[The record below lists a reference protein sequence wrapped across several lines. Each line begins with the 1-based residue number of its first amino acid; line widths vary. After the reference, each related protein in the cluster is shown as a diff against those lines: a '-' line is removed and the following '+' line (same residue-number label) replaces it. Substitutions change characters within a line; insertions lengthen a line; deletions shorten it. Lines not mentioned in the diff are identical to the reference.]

1 MDQSY
6 EGSGSGAAAG
16 ALAGVVGVL
25 RGTVLPDSARWVEE
39 ASDAEVVAVLG
50 ELAQLSVVMD
60 ALRVRAAAAVV
71 SRSEGLNGGV
81 GRAGPDSLA
90 HRVGARG
97 SKALLM
103 QLFGVPA
110 PTAQG
115 WISVAGAVT
124 PRNGFS
130 AGVLAPLRPGIA
142 RGLEAGEVSAEQAL
156 TIHRELPQ
164 EVPDTSDNP
173 EAVAGMLEFAEA
185 ALVAQASGGRVL
197 PVEGEPGFGC
207 EAGVEFAADPWGG
220 RRLESAALAQVA
232 RAWANAIDP
241 DGVEPD
247 YEKQVKARSFKIS
260 MARGGGWRMTG
271 FAPEL
276 EGAAIR
282 AVLDA
287 YTSPRRKEPAPDH
300 TPDPMPGSSPDNVG
314 RSEPTG
320 QGELLG
326 MGETGEMGA
335 GPDVEAGEDS
345 RTMDQRAFDA
355 LASLFAA
362 HASSGNAPTNHGAA
376 PTLLVTATL
385 PALHA
390 FLHAATAQQPTAQ
403 PSAATPRPVLTAA
416 PVATADRGAGQRAG
430 ADGPAVGVDVF
441 ADLRSAGQ
449 GWGGPPD
456 RMEPPNPFEGMRAP
470 FGAPP
475 PEQSPV
481 QAVASSPPPPTQLPQ
496 PPPRASSAPAR
507 GLGTMTGIDP
517 QTLVDERFARVARS
531 DVAVPVS
538 QVMSMLCS
546 ADVQFMLTDEA
557 GLPLKLGRTRRH
569 FSVHQRRALMVRDR
583 HCKAPGCGAPPGWCE
598 AHHVIPWNEG
608 GPTDVDHA
616 VLLCN
621 FHHHEVHL
629 GRLVV
634 EAATEPAAIRPA
646 NPGAPGAGA
655 APGGA
660 ARRPWTVVS
669 SWTTRQRR
677 R

>member
-1 MDQSY
+1 MDQSH
-6 EGSGSGAAAG
+6 EGSESGSGAAAG
-16 ALAGVVGVL
+16 ALATVVGVL
-25 RGTVLPDSARWVEE
+25 RGAVLPDSARWVEE
-39 ASDAEVVAVLG
+39 ASDAEVVAVLV
-50 ELAQLSVVMD
+50 ELAGLSVVMD

-124 PRNGFS
+124 TRNGFS
-130 AGVLAPLRPGIA
+130 SGVLAPLRPGIA

-164 EVPDTSDNP
+164 EVPDTAENP
-173 EAVAGMLEFAEA
+173 EVVAGMLEFAEA
-185 ALVAQASGGRVL
+185 TLVAQASGGRVL
-197 PVEGEPGFGC
+197 PGEGEPGFGC
-207 EAGVEFAADPWGG
+207 ESGVEFAVDPWGG
-220 RRLESAALAQVA
+220 RRLESAALVQVA

-287 YTSPRRKEPAPDH
+287 YTSPRRKEPAPD
-300 TPDPMPGSSPDNVG
+300 PES
-314 RSEPTG
+314 
-320 QGELLG
+320 
-326 MGETGEMGA
+326 GA
-335 GPDVEAGEDS
+335 VVDVEAGEDA
-345 RTMDQRAFDA
+345 RTMDQKSFDA

-403 PSAATPRPVLTAA
+403 PAAAV
-416 PVATADRGAGQRAG
+416 QRAG
-430 ADGPAVGVDVF
+430 TDGPTEGGDVF
-441 ADLRSAGQ
+441 ADPRSAGQ

-456 RMEPPNPFEGMRAP
+456 RMEPPHPFAGMRAP
-470 FGAPP
+470 FGAPQ

-481 QAVASSPPPPTQLPQ
+481 QAVASSPPPPAP
-496 PPPRASSAPAR
+496 PPPPPVFAPAPPRA
-507 GLGTMTGIDP
+507 LGTMTGIDP

-531 DVAVPVS
+531 DAAVPVS

-557 GLPLKLGRTRRH
+557 GLPLKLGRARRH

-598 AHHVIPWNEG
+598 AHHVIPWQQG
-608 GPTDVDHA
+608 GPTDVEHA

-634 EAATEPAAIRPA
+634 EATTEPAAIRPA
-646 NPGAPGAGA
+646 NPGAPEVGT

-660 ARRPWTVVS
+660 VRRPWTVVS
-669 SWTTRQRR
+669 SWTTRQRQR
-677 R
+677 GP

>member
-1 MDQSY
+1 MDLNVDDA
-6 EGSGSGAAAG
+6 GG
-16 ALAGVVGVL
+16 ALAAVVRVL
-25 RGTVLPDSARWVEE
+25 RGTVLPDSVRWVEE

-50 ELAQLSVVMD
+50 ELAGLSVVVD

-110 PTAQG
+110 QTAQG
-115 WISVAGAVT
+115 WIAVAGAVT

-130 AGVLAPLRPGIA
+130 SGVLAPLRPGIA

-164 EVPDTSDNP
+164 EVPDTSEDP
-173 EAVAGMLEFAEA
+173 ETAGMLEFAEA
-185 ALVAQASGGRVL
+185 SLVAQASGGRVL

-207 EAGVEFAADPWGG
+207 ESGVEFAVDAWGG
-220 RRLESAALAQVA
+220 RRLESVALAQVA

-287 YTSPRRKEPAPDH
+287 YTSPRRKEPAPDP
-300 TPDPMPGSSPDNVG
+300 TTEPDSSPDNVG

-326 MGETGEMGA
+326 MGEMGEMGA
-335 GPDVEAGEDS
+335 GPDVEAGEDA
-345 RTMDQRAFDA
+345 RTMDQKAFDA

-362 HASSGNAPTNHGAA
+362 HASSGSAPSNHGAA

-390 FLHAATAQQPTAQ
+390 FLHSATAQQPTAQ
-403 PSAATPRPVLTAA
+403 QPTAQPAAATPRPVLTAA
-416 PVATADRGAGQRAG
+416 PVATADRGSGQRAG
-430 ADGPAVGVDVF
+430 TDGPTVGVDVF

-449 GWGGPPD
+449 GWGGPP
-456 RMEPPNPFEGMRAP
+456 EPPPEPPHPFEGMRAP

-475 PEQSPV
+475 P
-481 QAVASSPPPPTQLPQ
+481 APPPPP
-496 PPPRASSAPAR
+496 PVFAPAPPR
-507 GLGTMTGIDP
+507 GMGTMTGVDP

-531 DVAVPVS
+531 DIAVPVS

-557 GLPLKLGRTRRH
+557 GLPLKLGRARRH

-598 AHHVIPWNEG
+598 AHHVIPWHEG

-634 EAATEPAAIRPA
+634 EATTMPAAARPA

-655 APGGA
+655 AAGGV

>member
-1 MDQSY
+1 MDQKH
-6 EGSGSGAAAG
+6 GQSGSGAAAG

-39 ASDAEVVAVLG
+39 ATDAEVVAVLG

-71 SRSEGLNGGV
+71 SRSEGLNGGA

-115 WISVAGAVT
+115 WICVAGAIT

-130 AGVLAPLRPGIA
+130 AGVVAPLRPGIA
-142 RGLEAGEVSAEQAL
+142 RAVDAGEVSAEQAL

-164 EVPDTSDNP
+164 EVPDTSENP
-173 EAVAGMLEFAEA
+173 DVVAGMLGFAEA

-197 PVEGEPGFGC
+197 PGEGEPGFGC
-207 EAGVEFAADPWGG
+207 EAEVEFAVDPWGG

-247 YEKQVKARSFKIS
+247 YEKQVKARSFKLS
-260 MARGGGWRMTG
+260 TARGGGWRMTG

-287 YTSPRRKEPAPDH
+287 YTSPRRKEPAPD
-300 TPDPMPGSSPDNVG
+300 PDSGSDPVSSDA
-314 RSEPTG
+314 
-320 QGELLG
+320 GE
-326 MGETGEMGA
+326 
-335 GPDVEAGEDS
+335 VEAGEDS
-345 RTMDQRAFDA
+345 RTMDQKAFDA
-355 LASLFAA
+355 LASLFAS

-390 FLHAATAQQPTAQ
+390 FLNTAAAQQPTAQ
-403 PSAATPRPVLTAA
+403 QSVATPRRVLTAA
-416 PVATADRGAGQRAG
+416 PVATADRDFGQRAG
-430 ADGPAVGVDVF
+430 TDGPTVGMDVF

-456 RMEPPNPFEGMRAP
+456 RPEPRQEPRNPFEGMRTP

-475 PEQSPV
+475 PEPPP
-481 QAVASSPPPPTQLPQ
+481 APATPPPP
-496 PPPRASSAPAR
+496 PPPPPVLVSPR
-507 GLGTMTGIDP
+507 GLGAMAGKDP

-531 DVAVPVS
+531 DAAVPVS

-634 EAATEPAAIRPA
+634 ESTTEPAATPTART
-646 NPGAPGAGA
+646 GM
-655 APGGA
+655 A
-660 ARRPWTVVS
+660 ARRPWTVVN
-669 SWTTRQRR
+669 SWTTRQRQR
-677 R
+677 RR

>member
-1 MDQSY
+1 MDQSH
-6 EGSGSGAAAG
+6 EGSEPEPESRPEPGSGAAAG

-25 RGTVLPDSARWVEE
+25 RGTVLPDSLRWVEE

-50 ELAQLSVVMD
+50 QLAQLSVVMD

-71 SRSEGLNGGV
+71 ARSEGLNGGA

-115 WISVAGAVT
+115 WICVAGAIT

-164 EVPDTSDNP
+164 EVPETSENP
-173 EAVAGMLEFAEA
+173 DVVAGMLGFAEA

-197 PVEGEPGFGC
+197 PGEGEPGFGC
-207 EAGVEFAADPWGG
+207 EADVEFAVDAWGG
-220 RRLESAALAQVA
+220 RRLESAALSQVA

-247 YEKQVKARSFKIS
+247 YEKQVKARSFKLS

-287 YTSPRRKEPAPDH
+287 YTSPRRKDPAPDL
-300 TPDPMPGSSPDNVG
+300 TTDPDSSSDPVSSD
-314 RSEPTG
+314 
-320 QGELLG
+320 
-326 MGETGEMGA
+326 A
-335 GPDVEAGEDS
+335 GDVEAGEDS

-355 LASLFAA
+355 LASLFAS

-390 FLHAATAQQPTAQ
+390 FLNSAPAQQPVA
-403 PSAATPRPVLTAA
+403 SPRRVLTAA
-416 PVATADRGAGQRAG
+416 PVATTDRGAGQRAG
-430 ADGPAVGVDVF
+430 TDGPTVGVDVF

-449 GWGGPPD
+449 GWGRSP
-456 RMEPPNPFEGMRAP
+456 EPPPEPRHPFAGMRAP
-470 FGAPP
+470 FGAAP
-475 PEQSPV
+475 PE
-481 QAVASSPPPPTQLPQ
+481 SPPPPAPAAVTLQ
-496 PPPRASSAPAR
+496 PPPPLAPRRAQGPMA
-507 GLGTMTGIDP
+507 GNDP
-517 QTLVDERFARVARS
+517 QALVDERFARVARS
-531 DVAVPVS
+531 DAAVPVS

-557 GLPLKLGRTRRH
+557 GLPLKLGRARRH

-634 EAATEPAAIRPA
+634 ESTTEPAAVRPA
-646 NPGAPGAGA
+646 NTGAPAAGA

-669 SWTTRQRR
+669 SWTTRQRQRERQLQRETR